1 MLRSIS
7 LFFLFISIT
16 FYSLSISA
24 DDRIYGVWIEDTSG
38 QRIDIL
44 DGFKPGQG
52 AVLSVNKKGK
62 VKIGKWER
70 RSLEV
75 VRLKIGSSEESIKF
89 KSNNSFYWGKKSFT
103 RQARSDEQITT
114 LNLKEGTNAFVEKLT
129 KFQWLT
135 SIKSRVAV
143 FKTTFSGDSGAVEL
157 YKSNKFLGLDAWG
170 ISSGVLKIG
179 DIVIVEARISDQNFI
194 GLNGSGEFIVFRS
207 LKKSPPRLATNVK
220 LDRVK
225 FFNSLLTDEWV
236 TGSYWKEYLYT
247 HKFRPIYGDLKGV
260 TLTFRGG
267 KHYDDGTWEYI
278 PATGILKFGYT
289 EYVDALIVNNTL
301 ALKKKDGSQKFYNR
315 APDGKGKRFTLADV
329 TKIPLN
335 ENELDKIN
343 KTLTG
348 QFQNDDYLY
357 QFEYNKNLR
366 TGFLH
371 KWRSRSFEIT
381 GDKFKTGAFYNSETL
396 YLIEDFIIFDDNEV
410 FKRDTSASRL
420 RPKTEEEVIVSQKE
434 AEKNLLNAM
443 KKTVLVRISKAD
455 GSTVDVPLP
464 ISSFSDILS
473 LQIVR
478 E

>member
-1 MLRSIS
+1 
-7 LFFLFISIT
+7 
-16 FYSLSISA
+16 
-24 DDRIYGVWIEDTSG
+24 
-38 QRIDIL
+38 
-44 DGFKPGQG
+44 
-52 AVLSVNKKGK
+52 
-62 VKIGKWER
+62 
-70 RSLEV
+70 
-75 VRLKIGSSEESIKF
+75 
-89 KSNNSFYWGKKSFT
+89 
-103 RQARSDEQITT
+103 
-114 LNLKEGTNAFVEKLT
+114 
-129 KFQWLT
+129 
-135 SIKSRVAV
+135 
-143 FKTTFSGDSGAVEL
+143 
-157 YKSNKFLGLDAWG
+157 
-170 ISSGVLKIG
+170 
-179 DIVIVEARISDQNFI
+179 
-194 GLNGSGEFIVFRS
+194 
-207 LKKSPPRLATNVK
+207 
-220 LDRVK
+220 
-225 FFNSLLTDEWV
+225 
-236 TGSYWKEYLYT
+236 
-247 HKFRPIYGDLKGV
+247 
-260 TLTFRGG
+260 
-267 KHYDDGTWEYI
+267 
-278 PATGILKFGYT
+278 
-289 EYVDALIVNNTL
+289 
-301 ALKKKDGSQKFYNR
+301 ALKKKDGNQKFYNR